1 MIIQKIKFE
10 QITSLHLNDL
20 SFSKMKEL
28 NSSIIFINVISL
40 TLLNY
45 QLMNSI
51 KEYKVYFPNLIRLCL
66 WYDNQV
72 NFNII
77 NEISSQLWSSI
88 KRFEIHCAG
97 PLCKH
102 YDINELN
109 MRYLRNYTIE
119 YFLLDVRH
127 FPLSSLHQCWK
138 FQELCFLM

>member
-66 WYDNQV
+66 
-72 NFNII
+72 
-77 NEISSQLWSSI
+77 
-88 KRFEIHCAG
+88 
-97 PLCKH
+97 
-102 YDINELN
+102 
-109 MRYLRNYTIE
+109 
-119 YFLLDVRH
+119 
-127 FPLSSLHQCWK
+127 
-138 FQELCFLM
+138 